1 MEEELKIKEMKLQ
14 MKKKNEDKDMIVN
27 RSIQVKLPK
36 LVITK
41 FEGIHLDWFQFWNQF
56 KTETDKVE
64 ISAISK
70 FSYLKEFLA
79 PKVRALIDCLPF
91 TPERYARAKSVL
103 LPNLGKPSE
112 VATTLIQSITFL
124 PVVFNSTPNK
134 TQEFYEKLIV
144 SLQALD
150 IMHKLRDIKGY
161 VRLILDK
168 FPGIR
173 ADLVRLDD
181 AWQEWGFPKFVKSL
195 HK

>member
-1 MEEELKIKEMKLQ
+1 M
-14 MKKKNEDKDMIVN
+14 
-27 RSIQVKLPK
+27 
-36 LVITK
+36 
-41 FEGIHLDWFQFWNQF
+41 
-56 KTETDKVE
+56 
-64 ISAISK
+64 
-70 FSYLKEFLA
+70 
-79 PKVRALIDCLPF
+79 RALIDCLPF

-168 FPGIR
+168 FRELGLIWSDWMMR
-173 ADLVRLDD
+173 
-181 AWQEWGFPKFVKSL
+181 GKSGVSL
-195 HK
+195 SSSNHYISELIVILRQ

>member
-1 MEEELKIKEMKLQ
+1 M
-14 MKKKNEDKDMIVN
+14 
-27 RSIQVKLPK
+27 
-36 LVITK
+36 
-41 FEGIHLDWFQFWNQF
+41 
-56 KTETDKVE
+56 
-64 ISAISK
+64 
-70 FSYLKEFLA
+70 
-79 PKVRALIDCLPF
+79 RALIDCLPF
-91 TPERYARAKSVL
+91 TPERYARAKSIL

-168 FPGIR
+168 FRELGLIWSDWMMR
-173 ADLVRLDD
+173 
-181 AWQEWGFPKFVKSL
+181 GKSGVSL
-195 HK
+195 SSSNHYISELIVILRQ